1 MQRNK
6 VHAVTTLTKVAQDLE
21 VSEDMLHDLTQ
32 QMDTEDGVIWVYGL
46 EEEGVLAL
54 TEDGICGVPKLMSFS
69 LPVTS
74 SP

>member
-54 TEDGICGVPKLMSFS
+54 TEDGIECLRDILADHRRGQA
-69 LPVTS
+69 
-74 SP
+74 

>member
-6 VHAVTTLTKVAQDLE
+6 VHAVTTLTKVAHDLE

-32 QMDTEDGVIWVYGL
+32 QMDTEDRVIWVYGL

-54 TEDGICGVPKLMSFS
+54 TEDGIECLRDILTDHRRGQA
-69 LPVTS
+69 
-74 SP
+74 

>member
-46 EEEGVLAL
+46 EEEGVLVL
-54 TEDGICGVPKLMSFS
+54 TEDGIECLRDILTDHRRGQA
-69 LPVTS
+69 
-74 SP
+74 

>member
-21 VSEDMLHDLTQ
+21 VSEDLLHDLTE

-46 EEEGVLAL
+46 EEEAVLAL
-54 TEDGICGVPKLMSFS
+54 SEDGIECLRD
-69 LPVTS
+69 LIADHRRDHA
-74 SP
+74 

>member
-6 VHAVTTLTKVAQDLE
+6 VHAVTILTKVAQDLE

-32 QMDTEDGVIWVYGL
+32 QMDTEDRVIWVYGL

-54 TEDGICGVPKLMSFS
+54 TEDGIECLRDILADHRRGQA
-69 LPVTS
+69 
-74 SP
+74 

>member
-6 VHAVTTLTKVAQDLE
+6 VHAVTILTKVAQDLE

-54 TEDGICGVPKLMSFS
+54 TEDGIECLRDILADHPRGQA
-69 LPVTS
+69 
-74 SP
+74 

>member
-32 QMDTEDGVIWVYGL
+32 QMDTEDGVIWAYGL

-54 TEDGICGVPKLMSFS
+54 TEDGIECLRDILADHRRGQA
-69 LPVTS
+69 
-74 SP
+74 

>member
-6 VHAVTTLTKVAQDLE
+6 VHAVTILTKVAQDLE

-32 QMDTEDGVIWVYGL
+32 QMDTEDRVNWVYGL

-54 TEDGICGVPKLMSFS
+54 TEDGIECLRDILADHRRGQA
-69 LPVTS
+69 
-74 SP
+74 

>member
-6 VHAVTTLTKVAQDLE
+6 VHAVTTLTKVAQDLD

-54 TEDGICGVPKLMSFS
+54 TEDGIECLRDILADHRRGQA
-69 LPVTS
+69 
-74 SP
+74 

>member
-6 VHAVTTLTKVAQDLE
+6 VHAVTTLTKVAQNLD

-54 TEDGICGVPKLMSFS
+54 TEDGIECLRDILADHRRGQA
-69 LPVTS
+69 
-74 SP
+74 

>member
-6 VHAVTTLTKVAQDLE
+6 VHAVTTITKVAQDLD

-54 TEDGICGVPKLMSFS
+54 TEDGIECLRDILADHRRGQ
-69 LPVTS
+69 T
-74 SP
+74 

>member
-6 VHAVTTLTKVAQDLE
+6 VHAVTILTKVAQDLE

-54 TEDGICGVPKLMSFS
+54 TEDGIECLRDILADHRRGQA
-69 LPVTS
+69 
-74 SP
+74 

>member
-6 VHAVTTLTKVAQDLE
+6 VHAVTTLAKVAQDLE
-21 VSEDMLHDLTQ
+21 VSESLLHDLTQ

-54 TEDGICGVPKLMSFS
+54 TEDGIECLRDILADHRRGQA
-69 LPVTS
+69 
-74 SP
+74 